1 MNKRDSQSEAVLT
14 TATIP
19 DKTDFNSGKRLL
31 NSRAPSS
38 KGSWVDLLF
47 TVLVLR
53 TLDPQSGDPC
63 KILTVAMV
71 RFPMVDLALT
81 STNVLKQPVT
91 TAENQ
96 FATIS
101 MVDFIAHVLMVLWS
115 CKLWWSQ
122 LSLLTLWFIQYE
134 TVWISKFTWI
144 RPETAVYT
152 SVPGVIL
159 FH

>member
-31 NSRAPSS
+31 NSGATFP
-38 KGSWVDLLF
+38 KGSSVDLLF

-53 TLDPQSGDPC
+53 TLHPQFGDPC

-115 CKLWWSQ
+115 CKL
-122 LSLLTLWFIQYE
+122 
-134 TVWISKFTWI
+134 
-144 RPETAVYT
+144 
-152 SVPGVIL
+152 
-159 FH
+159 